1 MKRSKTGNVDTFCLL
16 KAIFERNFSDNQ
28 IRYVMV
34 RFVLEL
40 SGYIY
45 QKNNQKVYT
54 KCMGGLGFPFHTKT
68 SETICPIITV
78 SFEANFS
85 PLTWNGMI
93 LTDLAVVTNF
103 LLTGPN
109 KVGLAS

>member
-40 SGYIY
+40 SGYIHLPEKQPKSIHKMHGRSRVSLPY
-45 QKNNQKVYT
+45 KDFRNNLPNNY
-54 KCMGGLGFPFHTKT
+54 
-68 SETICPIITV
+68 SII
-78 SFEANFS
+78 
-85 PLTWNGMI
+85 
-93 LTDLAVVTNF
+93 
-103 LLTGPN
+103 
-109 KVGLAS
+109 